1 MSRINSI
8 LAIVD
13 PTAEVHPAV
22 AKAAVLAEKLGARL
36 DLFACETKASR
47 QARMAAHARKHTT
60 EPFVVNVTSLLELL
74 AQPLRDRG
82 IDVTT
87 ETEFADPL
95 YMALIDRTR
104 QTSADLVIK
113 DTHHHS
119 LAKRTFLTNTDW
131 HLIRCCPVP
140 LLLTKQTTWA
150 SHPKI
155 VAAVDP
161 GHVNDKPYMLDHRI
175 LEHASVLAR
184 RLDGE
189 LHTVHAF
196 LPLAIAVAATTSV
209 PPMAASVSAEE
220 LKVEEAAKR
229 QEVAKLVT
237 QYGIDQ
243 ANIHVELGGPGELLP
258 RMAGLLHADIMTMGA
273 IARSGLKR
281 AFIGSTAED
290 VLERLPCDALIVKPL
305 NFADLLPF

>member
-1 MSRINSI
+1 
-8 LAIVD
+8 
-13 PTAEVHPAV
+13 
-22 AKAAVLAEKLGARL
+22 
-36 DLFACETKASR
+36 
-47 QARMAAHARKHTT
+47 
-60 EPFVVNVTSLLELL
+60 
-74 AQPLRDRG
+74 
-82 IDVTT
+82 
-87 ETEFADPL
+87 
-95 YMALIDRTR
+95 
-104 QTSADLVIK
+104 
-113 DTHHHS
+113 
-119 LAKRTFLTNTDW
+119 
-131 HLIRCCPVP
+131 
-140 LLLTKQTTWA
+140 
-150 SHPKI
+150 
-155 VAAVDP
+155 
-161 GHVNDKPYMLDHRI
+161 MLDHRI